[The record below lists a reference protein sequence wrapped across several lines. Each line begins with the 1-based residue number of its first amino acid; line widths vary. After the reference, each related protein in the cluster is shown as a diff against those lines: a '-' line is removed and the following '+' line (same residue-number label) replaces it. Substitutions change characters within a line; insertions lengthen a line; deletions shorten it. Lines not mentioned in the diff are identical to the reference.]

1 MSPHHKPN
9 LTKEVDCLVK
19 RKKADYVRM
28 RKQGSVRALEGYKL
42 ARKELKK
49 GLKRARRGHEKSLAG
64 RIMGNPKAFYTYARN
79 KRMTRVRLGP
89 VKDSSGNLCM
99 ESEEIGEALNE
110 YFSSVFTKERGHVV
124 EEDSVIHAGMLEEL
138 DIHEEDV
145 LAILKSQRIDKS
157 PGPDGIYPKNL
168 WEARDEIA
176 EPLAL
181 IFMSS
186 LSMGIVPEDWKWRVP
201 LFKKG
206 NRYNPGNYRPVSLT
220 SVVGKL
226 LESVLRDR
234 IYDHL
239 ERYSLIQDSQHGF
252 VRGKSCLTSLIG
264 FFEEVTRYVDEGKA
278 SCCHIHGFQ

>member
-1 MSPHHKPN
+1 
-9 LTKEVDCLVK
+9 
-19 RKKADYVRM
+19 
-28 RKQGSVRALEGYKL
+28 
-42 ARKELKK
+42 
-49 GLKRARRGHEKSLAG
+49 
-64 RIMGNPKAFYTYARN
+64 
-79 KRMTRVRLGP
+79 MTRVRLGP

-124 EEDSVIHAGMLEEL
+124 EEDSVIQAGRLEEV
-138 DIHEEDV
+138 DIQKEDV
-145 LAILKSQRIDKS
+145 LAILKSLRIDKS
-157 PGPDGIYPKNL
+157 PGPDGIYPRIL

-186 LSMGIVPEDWKWRVP
+186 LSMGIVPEDWRVASVVP

-220 SVVGKL
+220 LVVGKL
-226 LESVLRDR
+226 LERVLRDR

-239 ERYSLIQDSQHGF
+239 ERYSLIRDSQHGF
-252 VRGKSCLTSLIG
+252 VRGKSCLTSLIE
-264 FFEEVTRYVDEGKA
+264 FFEEVTRYVDEGRAVDVVYMDFSKA
-278 SCCHIHGFQ
+278 FDKVPHGRLMKKVRRHGIEVKFGRLDK